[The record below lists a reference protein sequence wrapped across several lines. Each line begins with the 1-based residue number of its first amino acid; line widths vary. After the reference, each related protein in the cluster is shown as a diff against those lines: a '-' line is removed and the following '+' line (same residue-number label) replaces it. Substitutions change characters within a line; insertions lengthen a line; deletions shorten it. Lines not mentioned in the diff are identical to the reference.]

1 MQQQKATPGIEL
13 VDHAGDNVRRSW
25 KSSTAA
31 NTYASRGSKHGV
43 QVAVTRLCPKRVSL
57 GAKGLGF

>member
-43 QVAVTRLCPKRVSL
+43 QVAAALSR
-57 GAKGLGF
+57 KGQFGCHG